1 MRIISSIV
9 RFAKYI
15 LIAIAILA
23 FIFCLSLIFFR
34 NKKVSFLINPIDS
47 IASAENSGIFVA
59 SHISTPKS
67 VKAIYMTACTA
78 SMDSLRNKVLE
89 NISGT
94 EINSIVIDV
103 KDYTGTISN
112 AKTKLQKDTKQTG
125 CLISDLQDFITR
137 LHGMDYYVIG
147 RITVF
152 QDPTYSRKFPELAV
166 KSKTNSDGIW
176 KDKNGL
182 SYIDPSAK
190 PYWDYVI
197 NLAKESYGIGF
208 DEINFDYIR
217 FPSDGVLSDARYSW
231 SEGMKKNDA
240 LRKFFLYL
248 REQLN
253 NTGIVMSADLFG
265 LTTSVT
271 DDLGIGQV
279 LEDAFPY
286 FDYIAP
292 MVYPSH
298 FASGFNGFDKPAT
311 KPYEVILISMKKA
324 VERANLASTSPY
336 KLRPWLQ
343 DFNLGAKYTPEM
355 VRDQIRATYD
365 SGLNS
370 WMLWNA
376 GSSYQRSAL
385 LLKDV
390 EKK

>member
-1 MRIISSIV
+1 MRIITSLA

-15 LIAIAILA
+15 LVAIAILL
-23 FIFCLSLIFFR
+23 FIFCLSLLFFR
-34 NKKVSFLINPIDS
+34 NKKVSFLINPIS
-47 IASAENSGIFVA
+47 TIASTQGANTFIA

-78 SMDSLRNKVLE
+78 SMDSLRNKVLD

-94 EINSIVIDV
+94 EINSIVIDI

-112 AKTKLQKDTKQTG
+112 SKTKLQQNAKPVG
-125 CLISDLQDFITR
+125 CVISDLQDFITR
-137 LHGMDYYVIG
+137 LHGKDYYVIG

-152 QDPTYSRKFPELAV
+152 QDPTYSRKYPDLAV
-166 KSKTNSDGIW
+166 KSKSNPDGIW

-190 PYWDYVI
+190 PYWDFVVD
-197 NLAKESYGIGF
+197 LAKESYSIGF

-217 FPSDGVLSDARYSW
+217 FPSDGALSDAKYSW
-231 SEGMKKNDA
+231 SEGMRKNDA

-298 FASGFNGFDKPAT
+298 FANGFNGFDKPAT
-311 KPYEVILISMKKA
+311 KPYEVILISMSKA
-324 VERANLASTSPY
+324 VERAHMASTSPY

-343 DFNLGAKYTPEM
+343 DFNLGAQYTPEM
-355 VRDQIRATYD
+355 VRAQIKATYD
-365 SGLNS
+365 SGLDS

-376 GSSYQRSAL
+376 GSSYQRQAL
-385 LLKDV
+385 LMKDV